1 MKQTHFYTNK
11 HEALLHLNELKS
23 RYNNVV
29 MQVPDFTEQG
39 LYTFIIN

>member
-1 MKQTHFYTNK
+1 MTKTHYYPNE
-11 HEALLHLNELKS
+11 HEAILHLNELKAK
-23 RYNNVV
+23 YNNVI